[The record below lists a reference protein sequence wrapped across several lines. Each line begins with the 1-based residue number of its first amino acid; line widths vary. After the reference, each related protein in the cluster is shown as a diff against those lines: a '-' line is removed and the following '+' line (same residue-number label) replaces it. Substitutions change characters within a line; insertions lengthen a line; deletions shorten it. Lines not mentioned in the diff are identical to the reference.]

1 MPAAVS
7 LGRKGWQNC
16 CPECGIGPYEP
27 GKQRDPDYREQ
38 VRRRLEAVAQEH
50 NRTHHAPC
58 EG

>member
-16 CPECGIGPYEP
+16 CSECGIGPYEP
-27 GKQRDPDYREQ
+27 GKHRDPDYREY
-38 VRRRLEAVAQEH
+38 VRQRLEAVAQAH
-50 NRTHHAPC
+50 NRTHHAHC